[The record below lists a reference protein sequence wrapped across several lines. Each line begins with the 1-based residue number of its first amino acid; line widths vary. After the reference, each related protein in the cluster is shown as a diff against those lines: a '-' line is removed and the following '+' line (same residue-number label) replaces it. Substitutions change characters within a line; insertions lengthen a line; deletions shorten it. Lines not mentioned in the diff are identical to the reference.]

1 MQFTMK
7 NWLFPCLTWL
17 YLLGESCY
25 MEPFLKQYFAFLEYL
40 TYLILNDCLMLH
52 FSEMRNGMTPTD
64 IQTPYSDTCIF
75 PKCFSWQK
83 VFIIFS
89 SPILS
94 GLHIHT
100 LDPFSVNLTLKPP
113 ITTAADSGWLGMA
126 KVSCIL
132 FHRDVQLILACSW
145 ARPAILIADKDRGA
159 GGMFLFLLFLHF
171 QPCSSFIPVPL
182 FHLYFCLFHLNF
194 SFSLEDDTKWPT
206 RVDMSLNPNTINQ
219 STTYFYF
226 SERIKS
232 WHFVWII
239 FQANDSHEMPKLIFS
254 KK

>member
-1 MQFTMK
+1 
-7 NWLFPCLTWL
+7 
-17 YLLGESCY
+17 
-25 MEPFLKQYFAFLEYL
+25 
-40 TYLILNDCLMLH
+40 MLH

-94 GLHIHT
+94 GLYIHT

-132 FHRDVQLILACSW
+132 CHRGIQLILACSW
-145 ARPAILIADKDRGA
+145 ARSAILIADKDRGGIHA
-159 GGMFLFLLFLHF
+159 IPHTVRQNLTEFWPFWTPFPIRFSNLTEFSYHLISYFLK
-171 QPCSSFIPVPL
+171 
-182 FHLYFCLFHLNF
+182 N
-194 SFSLEDDTKWPT
+194 
-206 RVDMSLNPNTINQ
+206 
-219 STTYFYF
+219 
-226 SERIKS
+226 
-232 WHFVWII
+232 
-239 FQANDSHEMPKLIFS
+239 
-254 KK
+254 